1 VLLEDF
7 SMIQTHVSKIVIKAQ
22 EQFEIDIELDPVSV
36 AQTMV
41 SLVLGLIVQRAAGSD
56 VNVKKYEEAARA
68 LVTGR
73 LWNSTPI
80 NETPTPN
87 PVNTP

>member
-1 VLLEDF
+1 
-7 SMIQTHVSKIVIKAQ
+7 MIQTHVSKIVIKAQ

-73 LWNSTPI
+73 LWNSTPT
-80 NETPTPN
+80 NENPTPN